1 MIDKTLLPFIHE
13 AAEADLI
20 PVFAYDGDADRN
32 DPHAVRLAISHIDAA
47 RVDAVREAEAKRHLG
62 AYDTGTYVQ
71 VTDVPTGIVWEIAS
85 APCGAGCHC
94 AATARR
100 VV

>member
-1 MIDKTLLPFIHE
+1 MIDEKLLPFIHK

-20 PVFAYDGDADRN
+20 PVFAYDGEADRN
-32 DPHAVRLAISHIDAA
+32 DPHAVRLAISALDAA
-47 RVDAVREAEAKRHLG
+47 RIDAVRENEKPG
-62 AYDTGTYVQ
+62 PYDIGLYVT
-71 VTDVPTGIVWEIAS
+71 VTDVPTGVQWEIAS

-100 VV
+100 LV